1 MIYSSVWAPN
11 PLRLFHLC
19 KQCFFFCRGSYK
31 RMCKNVNWEKVL
43 ANRLPLEGI
52 DQSHLF
58 YSLSGEA
65 RVKYSPFRDL
75 LYHCED
81 SYLLPQKAE
90 IRLAACITFASWQML
105 CCLLFRLKKNS
116 NVSTL
121 ILNPLILVL
130 CLVGLGWVFL
140 LFWETR
146 KKQNPVQECWKSRW
160 DKWRILLG

>member
-1 MIYSSVWAPN
+1 MGNQDLSLAGCSYSQRN
-11 PLRLFHLC
+11 ILELNDLLFRLSTQSIKVVPSL
-19 KQCFFFCRGSYK
+19 QAVFFFCRGAYK

-121 ILNPLILVL
+121 ILNPLVLVL

-140 LFWETR
+140 LF
-146 KKQNPVQECWKSRW
+146 
-160 DKWRILLG
+160 